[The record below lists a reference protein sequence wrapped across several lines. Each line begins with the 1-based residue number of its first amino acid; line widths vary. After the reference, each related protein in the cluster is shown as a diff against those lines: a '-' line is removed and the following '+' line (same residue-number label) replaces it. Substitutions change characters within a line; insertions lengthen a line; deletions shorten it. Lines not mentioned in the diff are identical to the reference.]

1 MINLLPPHVK
11 EQVSYSQHNRTIN
24 YYIWLLVVLIAV
36 IGASFI
42 GVWLYLSSQVAAVD
56 VKLSEKQEQINSYKD
71 LETKAKDLADRL
83 KAIDKAQ
90 SDRNKFSSLLTEI
103 ATLTP
108 KNVYIFSI
116 NIGQDTTQPIK
127 ILAYGTD
134 YTSAVS
140 LRNSLATNKRFSNV
154 DITDVN
160 QGTDPYTNQAS
171 YKINLLVGLKQG
183 AIK

>member
-24 YYIWLLVVLIAV
+24 YYIWLMIILIVV
-36 IGASFI
+36 IGVSFA
-42 GVWLYLSSQVAAVD
+42 GVWLYLNSQVAAVD
-56 VKLSEKQEQINSYKD
+56 AKLSEKQEQINSYKD

-90 SDRNKFSSLLTEI
+90 ADRNKFSGLLSEI
-103 ATLTP
+103 ANLTP

-116 NIGQDTTQPIK
+116 NVGQDTTQPIK

-140 LRNSLATNKRFSNV
+140 LRNSLATSKRFSNV
-154 DITDVN
+154 DISDVN
-160 QGTDPYTNQAS
+160 QGNDPYTSQPS
-171 YKINLLVGLKQG
+171 YKINLMVGLKQG
-183 AIK
+183 ATK